1 MTNNGPSLLS
11 GGYPSL
17 LPPSPVKKERDVEHI
32 PGAKKFK
39 PPTQA
44 EAMRRS
50 TTAAQSFAD
59 MTPDLG
65 NKKVAR
71 ENSSDNGSDKYFDQI
86 DEDKFNKVIEQNIK
100 AIPKKR
106 IPKH

>member
-1 MTNNGPSLLS
+1 MSMGIGQQILANINNNNSGIGFMTNNGPSLLS

-32 PGAKKFK
+32 PGARKFK

-50 TTAAQSFAD
+50 TTITQSLAD

-71 ENSSDNGSDKYFDQI
+71 EKSSDNGSDKYF
-86 DEDKFNKVIEQNIK
+86 E
-100 AIPKKR
+100 
-106 IPKH
+106 